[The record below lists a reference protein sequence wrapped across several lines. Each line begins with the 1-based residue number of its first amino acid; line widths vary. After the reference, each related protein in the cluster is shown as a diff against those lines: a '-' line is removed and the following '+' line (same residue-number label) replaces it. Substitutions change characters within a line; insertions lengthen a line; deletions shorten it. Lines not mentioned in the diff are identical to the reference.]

1 MAGRGD
7 GNYGRGG
14 GYGRGDRSYGG
25 REDSR
30 LSRGRGYGQYEGE
43 ESDGERYMEDDTWE
57 RRDGGRS
64 TPRVNP
70 RQIREDGMNVEVG
83 RQESTLVQRGNEI
96 GEKEKGPG
104 EKRKVDDRSPGQ
116 EEGRNNRIRMDEF
129 EIGEK
134 FTKISDKLREEMEEL
149 LRRVDRVEEGNTEE
163 MKKVIKDGM
172 KYVYGSVE
180 KVMNGIGDAVA
191 EERSIRESKES
202 DVEVR
207 IRKVEEQAK
216 EANDKAEAV
225 RKQREK
231 ESVSESK
238 KDMESLFR
246 LSEKQIK
253 IMDLNFGKALGN
265 RRDIVERVVDYVK
278 EDTRLTDRKRL
289 DILLRRTRIIVLG
302 KGTTEIQTRGGRIH
316 TVPILLEMRTEEDK
330 RDMETILRGAGLY
343 GSYHWPLAGLDFVK
357 GVRDQ
362 VKKEGVS
369 EERSYIRIRPEERE
383 GRMQLRVDVKEK
395 TGGKFMVFGTW
406 EIPPLDKALWDLS
419 IFKPKWLRGQR
430 RF

>member
-1 MAGRGD
+1 
-7 GNYGRGG
+7 
-14 GYGRGDRSYGG
+14 
-25 REDSR
+25 
-30 LSRGRGYGQYEGE
+30 
-43 ESDGERYMEDDTWE
+43 
-57 RRDGGRS
+57 
-64 TPRVNP
+64 
-70 RQIREDGMNVEVG
+70 
-83 RQESTLVQRGNEI
+83 
-96 GEKEKGPG
+96 
-104 EKRKVDDRSPGQ
+104 
-116 EEGRNNRIRMDEF
+116 
-129 EIGEK
+129 
-134 FTKISDKLREEMEEL
+134 
-149 LRRVDRVEEGNTEE
+149 
-163 MKKVIKDGM
+163 
-172 KYVYGSVE
+172 
-180 KVMNGIGDAVA
+180 
-191 EERSIRESKES
+191 
-202 DVEVR
+202 
-207 IRKVEEQAK
+207 
-216 EANDKAEAV
+216 
-225 RKQREK
+225 
-231 ESVSESK
+231 
-238 KDMESLFR
+238 
-246 LSEKQIK
+246 
-253 IMDLNFGKALGN
+253 
-265 RRDIVERVVDYVK
+265 VK